1 MKQVFYLTDY
11 KEFGCVDSKDKLA
24 ILINRCINKYYL
36 DRAFGGINAISVH
49 SVYYSYLDLD
59 LKEFILGEIDYSSL
73 DVVS

>member
-24 ILINRCINKYYL
+24 INICINEYYL
-36 DRAFGGINAISVH
+36 DILFWWIIIIFFFF
-49 SVYYSYLDLD
+49 VYYFYFY